1 MSCFE
6 VVIAIIN
13 IVVIIVSPIAA
24 VAIGQKLQ
32 DRSQMRKDKL
42 DVFKVLMMNRSMG
55 WSYESTRALNI
66 IDVVFADDEVVR
78 TKWGEY
84 YTLLCIQNPNEMQ
97 KKQRQTA
104 QDKLLEAMAKSL
116 GYKEQV
122 TWDKIQNPYI
132 PQGMVDAINQQSV
145 IQAGQEKLAGM
156 IDLFA
161 RPATQ
166 SQEQLP
172 TPKEDKSHADA

>member
-1 MSCFE
+1 M
-6 VVIAIIN
+6 
-13 IVVIIVSPIAA
+13 
-24 VAIGQKLQ
+24 
-32 DRSQMRKDKL
+32 
-42 DVFKVLMMNRSMG
+42 
-55 WSYESTRALNI
+55 
-66 IDVVFADDEVVR
+66 
-78 TKWGEY
+78 
-84 YTLLCIQNPNEMQ
+84 CIQNPNEMQ

>member
-97 KKQRQTA
+97 RSRGRRLRISCWKQWQNHWDT
-104 QDKLLEAMAKSL
+104 KSRL
-116 GYKEQV
+116 HGIKF
-122 TWDKIQNPYI
+122 KIRTYRK
-132 PQGMVDAINQQSV
+132 VW
-145 IQAGQEKLAGM
+145 
-156 IDLFA
+156 
-161 RPATQ
+161 
-166 SQEQLP
+166 
-172 TPKEDKSHADA
+172 